1 MTSEDWENIGK
12 NLGRLYFAGEA
23 THDEWFGYMQGAY
36 LSGDEKGK
44 RIAEQISPSE
54 PTSKPLKPK
63 SEATSVKVSSL
74 GVLLLSYFCSR
85 LCIWGVA
92 WQRIN
97 LVKIIFCLS
106 SSCIGS
112 EIMKLLLWNTSVI
125 SIKKLTIFHEFSFFK
140 LHLRRKT
147 FIDMSNRLQAWLFKV
162 VLGLR
167 IHYPY
172 CIIIK
177 LRVWAEVKY
186 WWNALNTSAQTIY
199 QSFCIM
205 NWVSRGFINDL
216 TS

>member
-1 MTSEDWENIGK
+1 
-12 NLGRLYFAGEA
+12 
-23 THDEWFGYMQGAY
+23 
-36 LSGDEKGK
+36 
-44 RIAEQISPSE
+44 
-54 PTSKPLKPK
+54 
-63 SEATSVKVSSL
+63 
-74 GVLLLSYFCSR
+74 
-85 LCIWGVA
+85 
-92 WQRIN
+92 
-97 LVKIIFCLS
+97 
-106 SSCIGS
+106 
-112 EIMKLLLWNTSVI
+112 MKLLLWNTSVI
-125 SIKKLTIFHEFSFFK
+125 SIKKLTIIHEFSFFK

-147 FIDMSNRLQAWLFKV
+147 FIDMSNCNRGSRKLLVLFGQPTKGNWRGMLEKRGWGGGGRWVPYAVPQYEECTGHFSKYSPNLRPNYAIFHTRLQAWLFKV

-205 NWVSRGFINDL
+205 NWVSRGFVNDL

>member
-1 MTSEDWENIGK
+1 MN
-12 NLGRLYFAGEA
+12 
-23 THDEWFGYMQGAY
+23 
-36 LSGDEKGK
+36 
-44 RIAEQISPSE
+44 
-54 PTSKPLKPK
+54 
-63 SEATSVKVSSL
+63 
-74 GVLLLSYFCSR
+74 
-85 LCIWGVA
+85 
-92 WQRIN
+92 
-97 LVKIIFCLS
+97 
-106 SSCIGS
+106 
-112 EIMKLLLWNTSVI
+112 
-125 SIKKLTIFHEFSFFK
+125 FHFFK

-147 FIDMSNRLQAWLFKV
+147 FIDMSNCNRGSRKLLVLFGQPTKANWRGMLEKRGWGGGEGGYPTQFLSMRSVPATSPNTHPIWDQIMPFFHTRLQAWLFKV

-186 WWNALNTSAQTIY
+186 WWNAFNTSAQTIY

>member
-1 MTSEDWENIGK
+1 
-12 NLGRLYFAGEA
+12 
-23 THDEWFGYMQGAY
+23 
-36 LSGDEKGK
+36 
-44 RIAEQISPSE
+44 
-54 PTSKPLKPK
+54 
-63 SEATSVKVSSL
+63 
-74 GVLLLSYFCSR
+74 
-85 LCIWGVA
+85 
-92 WQRIN
+92 
-97 LVKIIFCLS
+97 
-106 SSCIGS
+106 
-112 EIMKLLLWNTSVI
+112 MKLLLWNTSVI
-125 SIKKLTIFHEFSFFK
+125 SIKKLTIIHEFSFFK

-147 FIDMSNRLQAWLFKV
+147 FIDMSNCNRGSRKLLVLFGQPTKANWRGMLEKRGWGGKVGTLRSSSVWGVYRPLLQILTQFETKLCHFHTRLQAWLFKV

-186 WWNALNTSAQTIY
+186 WWNALNTWAQTIY